1 MDATALFAELTRD
14 FCGLVLDL
22 CEQDVQLRDRVIAV
36 DAGLARVVASGFAL
50 PVEPGQPPI
59 DPGHPFDLAVWPGFG
74 SFESYWTV
82 GELAEPASPIP
93 CRLSETLHFVF
104 GQLWAGLEAF
114 ESGDAERAVGIWGAG
129 FETTWGPAS
138 VELLHALHPVVAAY
152 RGDVRREVR
161 RRRSPRGPRM
171 GVLPTRQDRSPSPE
185 PPATTEPDV
194 ADPNDPAAGPPPGTP
209 MLGVRFE
216 PCPGGVAVLAV
227 HPEGPAA
234 DQLMRGD
241 IVLAVDGVSLADLP
255 PDAAG
260 LQLVGPVGVWRRYEV
275 FRGGSTEMVEIATV
289 ASIGT
294 AEM

>member
-14 FCGLVLDL
+14 FCATLLDL
-22 CEQDVQLRDRVIAV
+22 CEQEVPLQDRVIAV

-50 PVEPGQPPI
+50 PIEPGSPPPN
-59 DPGHPFDLAVWPGFG
+59 PGHPFSLEAWPGFG

-82 GELAEPASPIP
+82 GELSEPASPIP

-104 GQLWAGLEAF
+104 GQLWAGLEAW
-114 ESGDAERAVGIWGAG
+114 EGGDAPRAIGIWGSG

-152 RGDVRREVR
+152 RGDARRAQGGR
-161 RRRSPRGPRM
+161 RRRTSPRTA
-171 GVLPTRQDRSPSPE
+171 VLPARQDRA
-185 PPATTEPDV
+185 PAR
-194 ADPNDPAAGPPPGTP
+194 ASAGPPPGTP

-234 DQLMRGD
+234 ERLMRGD
-241 IVLAVDGVSLADLP
+241 VVLSVDGVSLSELP

-260 LQLVGPVGVWRRYEV
+260 LHLVGPVGVWRRYEV
-275 FRGGSTEMVEIATV
+275 YRGGSTAVVEIATV